1 MNNTI
6 VEINK
11 KKVQDHTK
19 DKSNNP
25 SSNKSGTIKESD
37 IRFTQGSTFKLLKE
51 LTGINWKEAYDPTT
65 KSSKRDTL
73 DKDWNKK
80 ANIFLNPPF
89 SKARFFVKKL
99 VEEMEKHSSI
109 KKAMIILP
117 WYFVE
122 DKKERVTSGAK
133 WLKSLRRRMGKF
145 NYKKYHL
152 KNQEFYNP
160 IDKKMTNVRV
170 YGIYLSR

>member
-1 MNNTI
+1 MNI
-6 VEINK
+6 SKIDINK
-11 KKVQDHTK
+11 NKKQDFTK
-19 DKSNNP
+19 DKANNP
-25 SSNKSGTIKESD
+25 KNNKSGAIKESD

-51 LTGINWKEAYDPTT
+51 LTGVNWREAYDPTP

-89 SKARFFVKKL
+89 SKARYFVKKL

-109 KKAMIILP
+109 KKALIILP

-122 DKKERVTSGAK
+122 DKEERVTSGAK
-133 WLKSLRRRMGKF
+133 WFKALRRRMGKF
-145 NYKKYHL
+145 NFKKYHL
-152 KNQEFYNP
+152 SNQDFYNP
-160 IDKKMTNVRV
+160 IDKKMTKVRV
-170 YGIYLSR
+170 YAIYLKK

>member
-1 MNNTI
+1 MDI
-6 VEINK
+6 SKSDINK
-11 KKVQDHTK
+11 NKKQDYTK

-25 SSNKSGTIKESD
+25 KNNKSGTIKETD
-37 IRFTQGSTFKLLKE
+37 IRFTQASTFTLLKD
-51 LTGINWKEAYDPTT
+51 LTGVNWREAYDPTP

-99 VEEMEKHSSI
+99 VEEMEKHKSI
-109 KKAMIILP
+109 KKALIILP

-133 WLKSLRRRMGKF
+133 WFKSLRIRMGKF
-145 NYKKYHL
+145 NFKKYHL
-152 KNQEFYNP
+152 KNQDFYNP
-160 IDKKMTNVRV
+160 IDKKMTKVRV
-170 YGIYLSR
+170 YAIYLKR

>member
-1 MNNTI
+1 MNSLND
-6 VEINK
+6 INRS
-11 KKVQDHTK
+11 KVQDYTK
-19 DKSNNP
+19 DKNNNP
-25 SSNKSGTIKESD
+25 NKNKSGSIKETD

-51 LTGINWKEAYDPTT
+51 LTGVDWKKAYDPTP

-73 DKDWNKK
+73 ENDWNKK
-80 ANIFLNPPF
+80 PNIFLNPPF
-89 SKARFFVKKL
+89 SKARYFVKKL

-109 KKAMIILP
+109 KKVMIILP

-122 DKKERVTSGAK
+122 DVKARVTSGAK
-133 WLKSLRRRMGKF
+133 WLKALRRRMGKF